1 MSFRRRTFPEV
12 LDNLLTDIA
21 GGVAAETHPF
31 PPPGANGGPPR
42 HSLEQPPVGEIVS
55 VYGSRDGQPRL
66 FRNDTDYRLGDD
78 AQTLEWL
85 EGGEMPDAGT
95 LIHVNYLPESARP
108 VLTDLQTGSV
118 VRTLAESIGLE
129 IARMYAQLEAVYQ
142 SGYIDTASGAALENV
157 VALLGIERVAAGRAS
172 GEVEFLR
179 APGTPGVITIPAGTR
194 ILTPDGEVEY
204 ETIDA
209 VTMAPAQS
217 RIRVRARDLET
228 NDPVPA
234 DSLTVLPIPIA
245 GIQRVTNPA
254 PTALATN
261 PESDSELRTRAKHF
275 LHGSERA
282 TLGALKQAI
291 ARQQIT
297 ADVEEVA
304 DTPGLIRV
312 TPHVD
317 ALTPELDQR
326 LRTAIEDSRPA
337 GVRVELVGSQ
347 APSRIDME
355 LRLTTVSGLP
365 EQDVRAAQRA
375 VRAQVEEY
383 FSRLP
388 VGSAGSINRL
398 VGLILSVPQVEDVR
412 LLRASTNGSGNLLDP
427 ASGEIRIAGFPTTL
441 GELHIADPALPSLL
455 NVVVSFPEE
464 ADAPDA
470 PQIEA
475 SIEGVISY
483 LNTTNAGETASEAV
497 RTISFG
503 KLLRALPLPIK
514 PAASLADFDA
524 GIDGGALPTAASVA
538 PYQVQF
544 HISQESGLTLVLEAD
559 SDSYL
564 LTPFERLTLAGVE
577 VGLETADV

>member
-1 MSFRRRTFPEV
+1 VSFRRRTFPEV

-157 VALLGIERVAAGRAS
+157 VALLGIERVAAGRAT

-228 NDPVPA
+228 NGFADRPPDPHRGHPA
-234 DSLTVLPIPIA
+234 RHQPRADRARDESGERLRVADARQALPARERA
-245 GIQRVTNPA
+245 GDPGRA
-254 PTALATN
+254 KAGDRTAADN
-261 PESDSELRTRAKHF
+261 RRCRGGSGYTRAHPR
-275 LHGSERA
+275 HPARRRA
-282 TLGALKQAI
+282 HPRA
-291 ARQQIT
+291 
-297 ADVEEVA
+297 
-304 DTPGLIRV
+304 
-312 TPHVD
+312 
-317 ALTPELDQR
+317 
-326 LRTAIEDSRPA
+326 RPA
-337 GVRVELVGSQ
+337 S
-347 APSRIDME
+347 
-355 LRLTTVSGLP
+355 
-365 EQDVRAAQRA
+365 
-375 VRAQVEEY
+375 
-383 FSRLP
+383 
-388 VGSAGSINRL
+388 
-398 VGLILSVPQVEDVR
+398 
-412 LLRASTNGSGNLLDP
+412 
-427 ASGEIRIAGFPTTL
+427 
-441 GELHIADPALPSLL
+441 
-455 NVVVSFPEE
+455 
-464 ADAPDA
+464 PD
-470 PQIEA
+470 
-475 SIEGVISY
+475 G
-483 LNTTNAGETASEAV
+483 
-497 RTISFG
+497 
-503 KLLRALPLPIK
+503 
-514 PAASLADFDA
+514 
-524 GIDGGALPTAASVA
+524 
-538 PYQVQF
+538 
-544 HISQESGLTLVLEAD
+544 H
-559 SDSYL
+559 
-564 LTPFERLTLAGVE
+564 
-577 VGLETADV
+577 